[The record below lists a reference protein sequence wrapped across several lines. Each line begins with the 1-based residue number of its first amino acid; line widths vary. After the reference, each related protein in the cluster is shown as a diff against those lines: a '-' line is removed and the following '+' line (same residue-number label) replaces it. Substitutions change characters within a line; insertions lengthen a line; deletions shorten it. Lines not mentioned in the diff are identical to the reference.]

1 MSLTLVTAPT
11 VYPLIVSEVADHLRM
26 SETESTARLFDLVR
40 LITDATAFVEDF
52 TWRALI
58 TQTWDYFLD
67 AWPDERYIV
76 VPKPLLQSV
85 TGVYYTEDGEAEV
98 EFTDVAVDS
107 DSQPGRVILE
117 HDYTWPSVTL
127 TPANPIRIRFVAGYG
142 DEGSD
147 VPPRIKQAMLLHI
160 AQNYTGEPHKVNYI
174 DPIESILRNYRIK
187 NWQYDS

>member
-11 VYPLIVSEVADHLRM
+11 VYPLDISEVAEHLRM
-26 SETESTARLFDLVR
+26 SETESVARLFDLNR
-40 LITDATAFVEDF
+40 LITDATGFVEDY

-67 AWPDERYIV
+67 AWPSERYIV

-85 TGVYYTEDGEAEV
+85 TGVYYTEDDEAEV